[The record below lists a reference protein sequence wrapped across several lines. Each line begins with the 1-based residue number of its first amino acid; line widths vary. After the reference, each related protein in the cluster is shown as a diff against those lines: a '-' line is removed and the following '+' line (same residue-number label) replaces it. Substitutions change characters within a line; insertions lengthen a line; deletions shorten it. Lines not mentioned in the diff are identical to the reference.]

1 MNRLMN
7 VLFLLKMLYMEIL
20 IYGIIFLEFIKM
32 NMFVSKKEGIWYSYS
47 FKCEI
52 IWFLRFDETKNE
64 KNMMKE
70 T

>member
-1 MNRLMN
+1 MN

-32 NMFVSKKEGIWYSYS
+32 NMFVNKKEEIWYSYS